1 MFPKTERDV
10 SYTSRRCHLFRDIT
24 LFLLDP
30 RKPPGV
36 KGEGIVIIACISVC
50 GALRGIYNSPLW
62 DEGTVLEREV
72 LECQSAH
79 ANYIF
84 LFVRTEG
91 CLFILYERT
100 YVS

>member
-24 LFLLDP
+24 LFLLNP

-36 KGEGIVIIACISVC
+36 KGEGIIVIARLGVC
-50 GALRGIYNSPLW
+50 SALRGGHNSAFW
-62 DEGTVLEREV
+62 NKGTILKCEI
-72 LECQSAH
+72 LECYSMH

-84 LFVRTEG
+84 LLVRTEG
-91 CLFILYERT
+91 CLFI
-100 YVS
+100 